1 MEKSINRI
9 DCFILAAGMSKR
21 MGSQNKLLKKIN
33 NNTILNQTLNNH
45 IESKINNINL
55 ILGHQK
61 NIVLEYV
68 DQNKVF
74 IIENNN
80 FKSGM
85 LSSILKI
92 DENISDDTKGVLIS
106 LADMPLVTSE
116 DINKLINIFNE
127 NNQKII
133 CIPENKGKLGN
144 PILLPKEIYK
154 DLIKNKSKLSNDK
167 GLKKLILDKKY
178 DYIRVSLSEGVTK
191 DFDTIE
197 DFNL

>member
-21 MGSQNKLLKKIN
+21 MGNENKLLKKIN
-33 NNTILNQTLNNH
+33 NNTILKQTLKNH
-45 IESKINNINL
+45 IESNIHNINL

-61 NIVLEYV
+61 DIILKHIE
-68 DQNKVF
+68 QNKIF

-92 DENISDDTKGVLIS
+92 NENISEETTGILIS
-106 LADMPLVTSE
+106 LADMPFVTSE
-116 DINKLINIFNE
+116 DINKLIEIFNE
-127 NNQKII
+127 NDQKII
-133 CIPENKGKLGN
+133 CIPENKEKLGN
-144 PILLPKEIYK
+144 PLLLPKEIYK
-154 DLIKNKSKLSNDK
+154 DLIKDVSKLSNDK

-178 DYIRVSLSEGVTK
+178 NYIRVSLSEGVIK

>member
-1 MEKSINRI
+1 MEKSIKGI
-9 DCFILAAGMSKR
+9 DCFILAAGMSRR
-21 MGSQNKLLKKIN
+21 MGNENKLLKKIN
-33 NNTILNQTLNNH
+33 NNTILNQTLINH

-61 NIVLEYV
+61 DIVLKYI
-68 DQNKVF
+68 DQNNIF

-80 FKSGM
+80 YKSGM

-92 DENISDDTKGVLIS
+92 NENISDETIGILIS
-106 LADMPLVTSE
+106 LADMPFVTSD
-116 DINKLINIFNE
+116 DINKLIKIFNE
-127 NNQKII
+127 NNQKTI

-154 DLIKNKSKLSNDK
+154 DLISDISKLSSDK

-178 DYIRVSLSEGVTK
+178 DYIKVSLSEGVTK
-191 DFDTIE
+191 DFDTLE
-197 DFNL
+197 DFN

>member
-1 MEKSINRI
+1 LEKSINRI

-21 MGSQNKLLKKIN
+21 MGNENKLLKKIN
-33 NNTILNQTLNNH
+33 NNTILNQTLINH
-45 IESKINNINL
+45 IESQINYINL

-61 NIVLEYV
+61 DILLKYI
-68 DQNKVF
+68 DQKKIF
-74 IIENNN
+74 IIENND

-92 DENISDDTKGVLIS
+92 NENISDNTKGILIS
-106 LADMPLVTSE
+106 LADMPFVTSE
-116 DINKLINIFNE
+116 DINKLIKIFNK
-127 NNQKII
+127 NDQKII

-144 PILLPKEIYK
+144 PLLLPKEIYK
-154 DLIKNKSKLSNDK
+154 DLIKDISKLSNDK

-178 DYIRVSLSEGVTK
+178 NYIRVSLSEGVIK

>member
-21 MGSQNKLLKKIN
+21 MGSENKLLKKIN
-33 NNTILNQTLNNH
+33 NNIILNQTLINH
-45 IESKINNINL
+45 TESKINNINL
-55 ILGHQK
+55 ILGYQK
-61 NIVLEYV
+61 DIILKYIDQKKISIIV
-68 DQNKVF
+68 
-74 IIENNN
+74 NNN

-92 DENISDDTKGVLIS
+92 NENISNKTKGILIS
-106 LADMPLVTSE
+106 LADMPFVTSE
-116 DINKLINIFNE
+116 DINKLIKIFNE

-144 PILLPKEIYK
+144 PLLLPKEIYK
-154 DLIKNKSKLSNDK
+154 DLIKDISKLSNDK

-178 DYIRVSLSEGVTK
+178 NYIRVSLSEGVTK

>member
-21 MGSQNKLLKKIN
+21 MGSENKLLKKIN
-33 NNTILNQTLNNH
+33 NNIILNQTLINH
-45 IESKINNINL
+45 TESKINNINL
-55 ILGHQK
+55 ILGYQK
-61 NIVLEYV
+61 DIILKYI
-68 DQNKVF
+68 DQKKIS

-92 DENISDDTKGVLIS
+92 NENISNKTKGILIS
-106 LADMPLVTSE
+106 LADMPFVTSE
-116 DINKLINIFNE
+116 DINKLIKIFNE

-144 PILLPKEIYK
+144 PLLLPKEIYK
-154 DLIKNKSKLSNDK
+154 DLIKDISKLSNDK

-178 DYIRVSLSEGVTK
+178 NYIRVSLSEGVTK

>member
-1 MEKSINRI
+1 MEKSLNKI

-21 MGSQNKLLKKIN
+21 MGDENKLLKKIN
-33 NNTILNQTLNNH
+33 NNTILNQTLMNH
-45 IESKINNINL
+45 IESKVNSINL

-61 NIVLEYV
+61 DIVLKYI
-68 DQNKVF
+68 DQNNIF

-80 FKSGM
+80 YKSGM

-92 DENISDDTKGVLIS
+92 NENISDETIGILIS
-106 LADMPLVTSE
+106 LADMPFVTSD
-116 DINKLINIFNE
+116 DINKLIKIFNE
-127 NNQKII
+127 NNQKTI

-154 DLIKNKSKLSNDK
+154 DLISDISKLSSDK

-178 DYIRVSLSEGVTK
+178 DYIKVSLSEGVTK
-191 DFDTIE
+191 DFDTLE
-197 DFNL
+197 DFN

>member
-21 MGSQNKLLKKIN
+21 MGSENKLLKKIN
-33 NNTILNQTLNNH
+33 NNIILNQTLINH
-45 IESKINNINL
+45 TESKINNINL
-55 ILGHQK
+55 ILGYQK
-61 NIVLEYV
+61 DMILKYIDQKKISIIV
-68 DQNKVF
+68 
-74 IIENNN
+74 NNN

-92 DENISDDTKGVLIS
+92 NENISNKTKGILIS
-106 LADMPLVTSE
+106 LADMPFVTSE
-116 DINKLINIFNE
+116 DINKLIKIFNE

-144 PILLPKEIYK
+144 PLLLPKEIYK
-154 DLIKNKSKLSNDK
+154 DLIKDISKLSNDK

-178 DYIRVSLSEGVTK
+178 NYIRVSLSEGVTK

>member
-21 MGSQNKLLKKIN
+21 MGSENKLLKKIN
-33 NNTILNQTLNNH
+33 NNIILNQTLINH
-45 IESKINNINL
+45 TESKINNINL
-55 ILGHQK
+55 ILGYQK
-61 NIVLEYV
+61 DIILKYI
-68 DQNKVF
+68 DQKKIS

-92 DENISDDTKGVLIS
+92 NENISNKTKGILIS
-106 LADMPLVTSE
+106 LADMPFVTSE
-116 DINKLINIFNE
+116 DINKLIKIFNE
-127 NNQKII
+127 NDQKII
-133 CIPENKGKLGN
+133 CIPENKEKLGN
-144 PILLPKEIYK
+144 PLLLPKEIYQ
-154 DLIKNKSKLSNDK
+154 DLIKDVSKLSNDK

-178 DYIRVSLSEGVTK
+178 NYIRVSLSEGVTK

>member
-21 MGSQNKLLKKIN
+21 MGSENKLLKKIN
-33 NNTILNQTLNNH
+33 NNIILNQTLINH
-45 IESKINNINL
+45 TESKINNINL
-55 ILGHQK
+55 ILGYQK
-61 NIVLEYV
+61 DIILKYI
-68 DQNKVF
+68 DQKKIS

-92 DENISDDTKGVLIS
+92 NENISNKTKGILIS
-106 LADMPLVTSE
+106 LADMPFVTSE
-116 DINKLINIFNE
+116 DINKLIKIFNE

-144 PILLPKEIYK
+144 PLLLPKEIYK
-154 DLIKNKSKLSNDK
+154 DLIKDISKLSNDK

-178 DYIRVSLSEGVTK
+178 NYIRVSLSEGVTK
-191 DFDTIE
+191 DFDSIE

>member
-1 MEKSINRI
+1 
-9 DCFILAAGMSKR
+9 MSKR
-21 MGSQNKLLKKIN
+21 MGNQNKLLKKIN
-33 NNTILNQTLNNH
+33 NNTILSQTLNNH

-61 NIVLEYV
+61 NIILEYV

-80 FKSGM
+80 FKRGM

-92 DENISDDTKGVLIS
+92 DENISDHTKGVLIS

-116 DINKLINIFNE
+116 DINKLIKIFNE
-127 NNQKII
+127 NDQKII

-154 DLIKNKSKLSNDK
+154 DLIKDKSKLSNDK

>member
-21 MGSQNKLLKKIN
+21 MGNQNKLLKKIN

-133 CIPENKGKLGN
+133 CIPEYKGKLGN

>member
-1 MEKSINRI
+1 LEKSINRI

-21 MGSQNKLLKKIN
+21 MGNQNKLLKKIN

-133 CIPENKGKLGN
+133 CISENKGKLGN

>member
-21 MGSQNKLLKKIN
+21 MGNQNKLLKKIN

-61 NIVLEYV
+61 NIVLEYI
-68 DQNKVF
+68 DKNKVF

-92 DENISDDTKGVLIS
+92 DENISDDTGGILIS
-106 LADMPLVTSE
+106 LADMPFVTSE
-116 DINKLINIFNE
+116 DINKLIKIFNE
-127 NNQKII
+127 NDQKII

-154 DLIKNKSKLSNDK
+154 DLIKDKSKLSNDK

-178 DYIRVSLSEGVTK
+178 NYIKVNLSEGVTK
-191 DFDTIE
+191 DFDTID

>member
-1 MEKSINRI
+1 
-9 DCFILAAGMSKR
+9 
-21 MGSQNKLLKKIN
+21 MGNENKLLKKIN
-33 NNTILNQTLNNH
+33 NNTILNQTLKNH
-45 IESKINNINL
+45 IESKIHNINL

-61 NIVLEYV
+61 DIILKHIE
-68 DQNKVF
+68 QNKFF

-92 DENISDDTKGVLIS
+92 NENISEETTGILIS
-106 LADMPLVTSE
+106 LADMPFVTSE
-116 DINKLINIFNE
+116 DINKLIKIFNE
-127 NNQKII
+127 NGQKII
-133 CIPENKGKLGN
+133 CIPENKEKLGN
-144 PILLPKEIYK
+144 PLLLPKEIYK
-154 DLIKNKSKLSNDK
+154 DLIKDVSKLSNDK

-178 DYIRVSLSEGVTK
+178 NYIRVSLSEGVIK

>member
-21 MGSQNKLLKKIN
+21 MGNENKLLKKIN
-33 NNTILNQTLNNH
+33 NNTILNQTLKNH
-45 IESKINNINL
+45 IESKIHNINL

-61 NIVLEYV
+61 DIILKHIE
-68 DQNKVF
+68 QNKIF

-92 DENISDDTKGVLIS
+92 NENISEETTGILIS
-106 LADMPLVTSE
+106 LADMPFVTSE
-116 DINKLINIFNE
+116 DINKLIKIFNE
-127 NNQKII
+127 NDQKII
-133 CIPENKGKLGN
+133 CIPENKEKLGN
-144 PILLPKEIYK
+144 PLLLPKEIYK
-154 DLIKNKSKLSNDK
+154 DLIKDVSKLSNDK

-178 DYIRVSLSEGVTK
+178 NYIRVSLSEGVIK

>member
-21 MGSQNKLLKKIN
+21 MGNENKLLKKIDN
-33 NNTILNQTLNNH
+33 KTILNHTLNNH

-61 NIVLEYV
+61 DIILKHI
-68 DQNKVF
+68 DQQKIS
-74 IIENNN
+74 IIENND

-92 DENISDDTKGVLIS
+92 NENISSKTTGILIS
-106 LADMPLVTSE
+106 LADMPFVTSE
-116 DINKLINIFNE
+116 DINKLLEIFNK
-127 NNQKII
+127 NDQKII

-144 PILLPKEIYK
+144 PILLPKEIYE
-154 DLIKNKSKLSNDK
+154 DLIRDISKLSNDK

-178 DYIRVSLSEGVTK
+178 SYIKVNLSEGVTK
-191 DFDTIE
+191 DFDTNE

>member
-1 MEKSINRI
+1 LEKSINRI

-21 MGSQNKLLKKIN
+21 MGNQNKLLKKIN
-33 NNTILNQTLNNH
+33 NNTVLNQTLKNH

-133 CIPENKGKLGN
+133 CIPEYKGKLGN

>member
-1 MEKSINRI
+1 LEKSINRI

-21 MGSQNKLLKKIN
+21 MGNENKLLKKIDN
-33 NNTILNQTLNNH
+33 KTILNHTLNNH

-61 NIVLEYV
+61 DIILKHI
-68 DQNKVF
+68 DQQKIS
-74 IIENNN
+74 IIENND

-92 DENISDDTKGVLIS
+92 NENISSKTTGILIS
-106 LADMPLVTSE
+106 LADMPFVTSE
-116 DINKLINIFNE
+116 DINKLLEIFNK
-127 NNQKII
+127 NDQKII

-144 PILLPKEIYK
+144 PILLPKEIYE
-154 DLIKNKSKLSNDK
+154 DLIRDISKLSNDK

-178 DYIRVSLSEGVTK
+178 SYIKVNLSEGVTK
-191 DFDTIE
+191 DFDTNE

>member
-9 DCFILAAGMSKR
+9 DCFILAAGMSRR
-21 MGSQNKLLKKIN
+21 MGNENKLLKKVN
-33 NNTILNQTLNNH
+33 KNTILNQTLINH

-61 NIVLEYV
+61 DIVLKYI
-68 DQNKVF
+68 DQNKIF

-92 DENISDDTKGVLIS
+92 NENISDNTSGILIS
-106 LADMPLVTSE
+106 LADMPFVTSE
-116 DINKLINIFNE
+116 DINKLIKIFNE
-127 NNQKII
+127 NDQKII

-144 PILLPKEIYK
+144 PLLLPKKIYK
-154 DLIKNKSKLSNDK
+154 DLIKDISKLSNDR

-178 DYIRVSLSEGVTK
+178 NYIKVSLSEGVTK

-197 DFNL
+197 DFSL

>member
-21 MGSQNKLLKKIN
+21 MGNENKLLKKIN
-33 NNTILNQTLNNH
+33 NNTVLNQTLINH
-45 IESKINNINL
+45 TESNINNINL

-61 NIVLEYV
+61 DIILKYI
-68 DQNKVF
+68 DQNKIS

-92 DENISDDTKGVLIS
+92 NENISSKTKGILIS
-106 LADMPLVTSE
+106 LADMPFVTAE
-116 DINKLINIFNE
+116 DINKLIKIFNE
-127 NNQKII
+127 NDQKII
-133 CIPENKGKLGN
+133 CIPENRGKLGN
-144 PILLPKEIYK
+144 TLLLPKEIYK
-154 DLIKNKSKLSNDK
+154 DLIKDISKLSNDK

-178 DYIRVSLSEGVTK
+178 NYIRVSLSEGVTK